1 MVSYH
6 RQREKNTIQMKE
18 SEHLRRKRDKQK
30 AAIEETN

>member
-6 RQREKNTIQMKE
+6 RQGKNTIQMKE